1 MGIESYFLKYV
12 KATYITRRRSEM
24 RKTIENLKNNIY
36 TYNNYSCKNIKYHMG
51 EEDTSDR
58 SSHYSVKIDEQVE
71 KVMRFV
77 NPLPFGEENNTSSSL
92 PHGGNNE
99 TECPN
104 EDKHERF
111 NTSEPYRDMTCT
123 HTEGSPNTQKGG
135 DPQKEK
141 KNTARKKNAYILNY
155 RINHIVGKRGK
166 REQYR
171 YTYLKSPFKYKYA
184 LRHYVFEKYKYHFY
198 FYNITHFNIHII
210 FNIILSSM
218 TSQTSVKCN
227 IHWFYPGRNLFDSEF
242 LRRCFLPLLEGRHD
256 RLEDQSEINSYVRRY
271 IEEAYNN
278 AVHNEEGSK
287 LLSSCNFDINLDLTK
302 YNIQNLLPLFFENKS
317 FSQNYKNLFLLE
329 EKCFKQVKNKIRKKN
344 FHWFLNKNPNG

>member
-36 TYNNYSCKNIKYHMG
+36 TYNNYSCKNIKYHVG
-51 EEDTSDR
+51 EEDTCDG
-58 SSHYSVKIDEQVE
+58 SSHYSVQIDEQVE

-77 NPLPFGEENNTSSSL
+77 NPLLFNGQNITSSIP
-92 PHGGNNE
+92 PHGSNNH
-99 TECPN
+99 TECTN
-104 EDKHERF
+104 EDKHKSF
-111 NTSEPYRDMTCT
+111 NTSEPYRDIASS
-123 HTEGSPNTQKGG
+123 HTESSPNTEKRA
-135 DPQKEK
+135 DHPKEK
-141 KNTARKKNAYILNY
+141 NSTARKKNSYILNY

-227 IHWFYPGRNLFDSEF
+227 IHWFYPGKNLFDSEF
-242 LRRCFLPLLEGRHD
+242 LKKCFLPLMHGKHD
-256 RLEDQSEINSYVRRY
+256 GCEDQSEINSYVRRH

-278 AVHNEEGSK
+278 AVHSEEGGK
-287 LLSSCNFDINLDLTK
+287 LLPPGNLDINLDLTK
-302 YNIQNLLPLFFENKS
+302 YNIQNLLPLFFQNKT

>member
-51 EEDTSDR
+51 EEDKCDR
-58 SSHYSVKIDEQVE
+58 SSHYSVQIDEQVE

-77 NPLPFGEENNTSSSL
+77 NPLPFYEENNTSSS
-92 PHGGNNE
+92 PPQGNNNQ
-99 TECPN
+99 TEYPN

-111 NTSEPYRDMTCT
+111 NTSQPYRDMACT
-123 HTEGSPNTQKGG
+123 HTEGSPNTERGE
-135 DPQKEK
+135 DPPEG
-141 KNTARKKNAYILNY
+141 KNNTYILNY
-155 RINHIVGKRGK
+155 RINHIVGRRGK

-242 LRRCFLPLLEGRHD
+242 LRRCFLPLMEGRPD
-256 RLEDQSEINSYVRRY
+256 RPEDRSEINSYLQRH

-278 AVHNEEGSK
+278 AVNNEAGSK
-287 LLSSCNFDINLDLTK
+287 SSSPRNFDINLDLTK
-302 YNIQNLLPLFFENKS
+302 YNIQNLLPLFFQNKS

-329 EKCFKQVKNKIRKKN
+329 EKCFKKVKSKIRKKN
-344 FHWFLNKNPNG
+344 VHWFLNKNPNG

>member
-12 KATYITRRRSEM
+12 KATYIARRRSEM

-51 EEDTSDR
+51 EEDTCDG
-58 SSHYSVKIDEQVE
+58 SSHYSVQIDEQIQ

-77 NPLPFGEENNTSSSL
+77 NPLRFDEENITSSS
-92 PHGGNNE
+92 PPDWSYNQ
-99 TECPN
+99 TECPSGDNN
-104 EDKHERF
+104 ESF
-111 NTSEPYRDMTCT
+111 NTDS
-123 HTEGSPNTQKGG
+123 GG
-135 DPQKEK
+135 KPHRER
-141 KNTARKKNAYILNY
+141 KNKTYILNY

-242 LRRCFLPLLEGRHD
+242 LRKCFLPLIEGRHD
-256 RLEDQSEINSYVRRY
+256 GHADQSVINSCVRKH

-278 AVHNEEGSK
+278 AVHNEEGGNK
-287 LLSSCNFDINLDLTK
+287 LLPPRNFDINLDLTK

-317 FSQNYKNLFLLE
+317 FSQNYKNLLLLE
-329 EKCFKQVKNKIRKKN
+329 EKCFKQVKSKIRKKN

>member
-51 EEDTSDR
+51 EEDTCER
-58 SSHYSVKIDEQVE
+58 SSHYSVQIDEHVE

-77 NPLPFGEENNTSSSL
+77 NPLPFDEEDNKSSS
-92 PHGGNNE
+92 PPQGSNNQ

-104 EDKHERF
+104 GDQHKTF
-111 NTSEPYRDMTCT
+111 NTSEPPHDMACPPA
-123 HTEGSPNTQKGG
+123 EGSPK
-135 DPQKEK
+135 KEK
-141 KNTARKKNAYILNY
+141 KKTGKKNNTYILNY

-227 IHWFYPGRNLFDSEF
+227 IHWFYPGRNLLDSEF
-242 LRRCFLPLLEGRHD
+242 MRQCFLPLMEGRHD
-256 RLEDQSEINSYVRRY
+256 RPEDQSQINSYVRRH

-278 AVHNEEGSK
+278 VVLNEEGNETFSP
-287 LLSSCNFDINLDLTK
+287 SNFNVNLDLTK

-329 EKCFKQVKNKIRKKN
+329 EKCFKKVKSKIRKKN